1 MRIDAREK
9 EGRFAAEGA
18 VLMRKANSFFAAH
31 CTRAM
36 VAERDEEL
44 NDYFDATMRSLI
56 AYCTS
61 SALFLR

>member
-1 MRIDAREK
+1 
-9 EGRFAAEGA
+9 
-18 VLMRKANSFFAAH
+18 MRKANSFFAAH